1 VSFLCSSYNPLFAS
15 VVLSKRAV
23 KLSILRVPVNWFEKC
38 DTLAESVPFIMVI
51 VETVLVQF
59 SLSGIFKAKAKRINA
74 ILKGIKQG
82 TV

>member
-1 VSFLCSSYNPLFAS
+1 
-15 VVLSKRAV
+15 
-23 KLSILRVPVNWFEKC
+23 
-38 DTLAESVPFIMVI
+38 MVI